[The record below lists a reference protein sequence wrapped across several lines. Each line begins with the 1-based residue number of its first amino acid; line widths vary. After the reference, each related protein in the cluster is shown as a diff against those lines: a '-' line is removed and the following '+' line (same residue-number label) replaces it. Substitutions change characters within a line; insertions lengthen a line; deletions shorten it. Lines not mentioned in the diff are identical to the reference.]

1 MQELVGRLT
10 ALDPEASETLKVV
23 SYFDALVAGGVGVD
37 ALLRGAAVLSG
48 AIAGVSTAGRI
59 LRIDPEGERLVP
71 DPVGLAWP
79 SRPTPS
85 GAVWLERS
93 GAAHANDAMVL
104 ERLALAVSLAQE
116 RRGATPESALHVV
129 IDATRSAEERAV
141 ALSRLRVDAAE
152 DVRVAAVPPGSAV
165 EGPSTVVATTHG
177 LVRAVLVP
185 DDGGAPFVDGGCVG
199 LGTRVRAD
207 AAPVSFA
214 AAAVALRLADADRPV
229 VDAAELGVLMAA
241 VQALAGGTEHPDVHA
256 LTALDDRGRKVLS
269 ALVAAESVRAAAAA
283 LGMHHSTIQVRHDTL
298 TRELGYDPRSAVGRA
313 RYELA
318 SLLLRLSD

>member
-48 AIAGVSTAGRI
+48 TIAGASTTGRI
-59 LRIDPEGERLVP
+59 LRIDPHGERLVP
-71 DPVGLAWP
+71 DPAGLAWP

-93 GAAHANDAMVL
+93 GPAHANDAMVL

-116 RRGATPESALHVV
+116 RRGATPESALHVA
-129 IDATRSAEERAV
+129 IDATRSADERAV
-141 ALSRLRVDAAE
+141 ALSRLRVEPAE
-152 DVRVAAVPPGSAV
+152 HVRVVAVPPASAV
-165 EGPSTVVATTHG
+165 EGPSTVVATAHG
-177 LVRAVLVP
+177 LVRAALVSDAAGSP
-185 DDGGAPFVDGGCVG
+185 AGGSTRAG

-207 AAPVSFA
+207 AAPASFA
-214 AAAVALRLADADRPV
+214 AAALALRLADADRPV
-229 VDAAELGVLMAA
+229 VDASELGVLLAA
-241 VQALAGGTEHPDVHA
+241 VQALAGGAEHPDVPA
-256 LTALDDRGRKVLS
+256 LAALDDRGRKVLA
-269 ALVAAESVRAAAAA
+269 ALVEAESVRAAAAS
-283 LGMHHSTIQVRHDTL
+283 LGMHHSTIQVRHDAL
-298 TRELGYDPRSAVGRA
+298 TRDLGYDPRSAVGRA

-318 SLLLRLSD
+318 SLLLRLAT